1 MTREEARLE
10 LDATTLRPQ
19 DASPE
24 ARAMLESDSQ
34 LAAWHAK
41 RTEFDESIADA
52 FAASIPV
59 GLRESIL
66 QNAKHAAKR
75 RMRWIAPTIV
85 AAAAACIAFG
95 FAMLWPVTNDM
106 PAWQAESLA
115 AVVQVEHGMMKLDER
130 APTLDEVKKLLAATN
145 SPSPQH
151 LPGVI
156 DQHGTFGC
164 KRIEVAGRPATIICF
179 RLDGGKE
186 AHLVVMDN
194 TQLASTPP
202 QLKPQLQTSKNWHM
216 ASWSEGNQTFLL
228 ATSAGEMELKKLLG
242 LA

>member
-19 DASPE
+19 DVSPE
-24 ARAMLESDSQ
+24 ARAMLDGDPE

-41 RTEFDESIADA
+41 RTAFDESVARAFTGAVPEGLRDRILAKARPGARWRLPAVIATA
-52 FAASIPV
+52 VAASV
-59 GLRESIL
+59 
-66 QNAKHAAKR
+66 
-75 RMRWIAPTIV
+75 V
-85 AAAAACIAFG
+85 VG
-95 FAMLWPVTNDM
+95 FALLWPVTGDM

-115 AVVQVEHGMMKLDER
+115 AVVQVENGMMGLDEH
-130 APTLDEVKKLLAATN
+130 APSLAEVKKLLAATR
-145 SPSPQH
+145 SPSPER

-164 KRIEVAGRPATIICF
+164 KRIQVAGRPATIICF

-194 TQLASTPP
+194 AQLASAPP
-202 QLKPQLQTSKNWHM
+202 QLKPLFQTSKNWNM
-216 ASWSEGNQTFLL
+216 ASWSDGKQSFML
-228 ATSAGEMELKKLLG
+228 ATSAGEQELKKLLG